1 MFWWW
6 SLGYNRR
13 SGGATNSRAPRGRSA
28 YAVSSPASALSQ
40 STWRFTHVFV
50 RPSRAWS
57 AGSSRACA
65 RQQKAQTHFGAAQ
78 GAAAPTAA
86 ATASSG
92 GMSLRSR

>member
-1 MFWWW
+1 VA
-6 SLGYNRR
+6 LGAGFDGRAAR
-13 SGGATNSRAPRGRSA
+13 ATTATS
-28 YAVSSPASALSQ
+28 SSPASALSQ
-40 STWRFTHVFV
+40 STWRFTQVFV